1 MVMAKGQESK
11 SNIMKILTTMFG
23 DKAFIASDNKTLRV
37 SCIENGEPVEIKIA
51 LTAAKDLE
59 RSGSSAA
66 AADDG
71 GVLNFSDTPSVDDL
85 QITEEEKENLRKM
98 IEELG
103 I

>member
-1 MVMAKGQESK
+1 MAKGQESK

-59 RSGSSAA
+59 RGGTLY
-66 AADDG
+66 ADEG

>member
-59 RSGSSAA
+59 RGGSP